1 MAEAAKLPVK
11 TERKLS
17 EPPLQCTRGGLLKAF
32 AARSIVCLMISA
44 GFSGARHSVAHCSR
58 WNHCGGPNCAGLP
71 RRLST

>member
-17 EPPLQCTRGGLLKAF
+17 EPAPAMQAWWPIESLRREIDHLFDDFGGVSWRSPFRRPLL
-32 AARSIVCLMISA
+32 
-44 GFSGARHSVAHCSR
+44 
-58 WNHCGGPNCAGLP
+58 NHCGDPSLAGLP